1 MNSSVKGLFL
11 ISGCWLHNSI
21 NGLRATELTVHLK
34 MDKVINFML
43 CML

>member
-1 MNSSVKGLFL
+1 MNSSVKSLFL
-11 ISGCWLHNSI
+11 ISGSWLHNGM

-34 MDKVINFML
+34 MDKVKNFML